1 MNILT
6 TILTHHSVSDT
17 LRAWHTSENPDTVI
31 VCNSTDNEFYS
42 ELTTVLPDAV
52 IHRPKVV
59 INTPGG
65 GKQACWD
72 YFLSHTQ
79 YDYICM
85 LDGDDVFVPGAWDII
100 NNICR
105 YDKPNVMLLRG
116 EDIIM
121 DGTVMGRPPSESLLW
136 SWNKFPQAL
145 KLTMTYLGLTPELQL
160 NIINFFEDIKHNQ
173 GTQFERLI
181 CCDRLTAQ
189 THVWD
194 VTMKGCEDVK
204 LNWQLRLDRDIRV
217 MIYDTS
223 DIMIYIKK
231 AVSGTGTE
239 FVMSDFES
247 DSLNFNQSF
256 TSHDLQRLRSDTPNL
271 KTLPHTLSRKDR
283 LSRAC
288 DIINYK

>member
-17 LRAWHTSENPDTVI
+17 VRAWRTSENPNTVI
-31 VCNSTDNEFYS
+31 VCNSSDPEFFNQ
-42 ELTTVLPDAV
+42 LTSRLPEAR
-52 IHRPKVV
+52 IHRPLNI

-72 YFLSHTQ
+72 YFIDNTSD
-79 YDYICM
+79 DYICM

-105 YDKPNVMLLRG
+105 YDRPSVMLLRG

-145 KLTMTYLGLTPELQL
+145 KLTMTYLGLTPELQSD
-160 NIINFFEDIKHNQ
+160 IIAFFEDIKHHQ

-181 CCDRLTAQ
+181 CCDRTTAQ
-189 THVWD
+189 RHHWD

-204 LNWQLRLDRDIRV
+204 LNWQLRLDEAINV
-217 MIYDTS
+217 IIYETS

-247 DSLNFNQSF
+247 DSQNFTQSF
-256 TSHDLQRLRSDTPNL
+256 SKSDLQKLYHDTPNL
-271 KTLPHTLSRKDR
+271 KTLCHTLSRKDR